1 MSSERIKFN
10 NQDDHE
16 LAARLDKPDNQEPH
30 SYAIFAHCFT
40 CSKDLKSVANIARA
54 LNSSGI
60 AVLRF
65 DFTGLGQSEGEFEQT
80 NFSSNV
86 QDLLD
91 AGSWMKENH
100 RAPELLIGH
109 SLGGAAVI
117 YAASKMKSIKAVAA
131 IAAPSDPGHVIQHFS
146 EGIDKIEQDGAAEVN
161 IGGRPFMISNQLVVD
176 LREQKMEDVLKD
188 LRKPLLVLHS
198 PQDHIVSI
206 KNAEEI
212 YLNAR
217 HPKSYISLDGADH
230 LLSDERDSTYVG
242 KVIAGWAERYLEI
255 PERETP
261 ETHRQVAV
269 SIGNE
274 GYTAEVVA
282 GRHLLLADEP
292 KEAGG
297 KDFGP
302 SPYEYLGAS
311 LGACTAMTLRM
322 YADRKDWDLQKVL
335 VHLDHEKDYPE
346 DASDGDNKKKI
357 SHITRVI
364 EIHGDLDEDQRK
376 RLLEIANK
384 CPVHKT
390 LSETPVIKTMLMK
403 EPKKEK
409 S

>member
-1 MSSERIKFN
+1 MSSERIKFKN
-10 NQDDHE
+10 KEGHK
-16 LAARLDKPDNQEPH
+16 LAARLDLPDNTHPH

-40 CSKDLKSVANIARA
+40 CNKDLKAVGNVARA
-54 LNSSGI
+54 LNNAGI

-65 DFTGLGQSEGEFEQT
+65 DFTGLGQSEGEFGET

-86 QDLLD
+86 HDLHD
-91 AGSWMKENH
+91 AASWLSENH
-100 RAPELLIGH
+100 EAPELLIGH

-117 YAASKMKSIKAVAA
+117 FAAAKMDSVRAVAVVG
-131 IAAPSDPGHVIQHFS
+131 APSSPEHVVRHFS
-146 EGIDKIEQDGAAEVN
+146 EGLEKIEQDGIAEVN
-161 IGGRPFMISNQLVVD
+161 IGGRPFNVSKQLVDD
-176 LREQKMEDVLKD
+176 LRSNDMKDVLKELD
-188 LRKPLLVLHS
+188 KSLLVMHS
-198 PQDHIVSI
+198 PQDRIVRI
-206 KNAEEI
+206 DNAEEI

-217 HPKSYISLDGADH
+217 HPKSFVSLDGADH
-230 LLSDERDSTYVG
+230 LLSDKRDSTYVG

-261 ETHRQVAV
+261 ETHHQVAV
-269 SIGNE
+269 SLGNE

-282 GRHLLLADEP
+282 GKHLMLADEP
-292 KEAGG
+292 EEVGG
-297 KDFGP
+297 NDFGP
-302 SPYEYLGAS
+302 SPYEFVSAG

-322 YADRKDWDLQKVL
+322 YADRKEWDLQKVV
-335 VHLDHEKDYPE
+335 VHLNHEKDYPE
-346 DASDGDNKKKI
+346 EVSDEDNKKKI

-364 EIHGDLDEDQRK
+364 EVHGELDDDQRK

-403 EPKKEK
+403 ELKNEK